1 MQELDDPAVRLL
13 TILTILKTLTPFFYF
28 VLGATFGS
36 FLNVVIYRLP
46 RGLSVS
52 RPSSRCPSCET
63 PIKPWHNIPVLSWFW
78 LRGRCASCGA
88 PFSIRYA
95 LVELLTGLLAAA
107 LWLRL
112 GGLSPLLSP
121 DPLPLIVPYLFWFYL
136 CFTLLAVVFIDAEH
150 FVIPAT
156 LVLPGIALG
165 ALSPLVTQA
174 VGGAPLISFSS
185 ALYGA
190 LIGGAALLSVSLAFL
205 FLRRKEGMGEGDIIL
220 VMLIGAYLGPVSLLF
235 VFLGSSLQGL
245 LFTGLFWRKVQA
257 QGLRIPFGPF
267 LALAALEWLFFS
279 DLLLARFEQWFI
291 VY

>member
-1 MQELDDPAVRLL
+1 MHGPSDPNLPLL
-13 TILTILKTLTPFFYF
+13 ATLAHMMPLFWFAF
-28 VLGATFGS
+28 GAAFGS
-36 FLNVVIYRLP
+36 FLNVVVYRLP

-63 PIKPWHNIPVLSWFW
+63 PIKPWHNIPVISWFW

-88 PFSIRYA
+88 PFSIHYA
-95 LVELLTGLLAAA
+95 LVELLTGLFAAA

-112 GGLSPLLSP
+112 YGLSPFGSAE
-121 DPLPLIVPYLFWFYL
+121 PLAILVPYLFLFYL
-136 CFTLLAVVFIDAEH
+136 CFTLLAVVLIDAEH
-150 FVIPAT
+150 FVIPAS

-165 ALSPLVTQA
+165 ALSPLLTQA
-174 VGGAPLISFSS
+174 VGGVPLISFSN

-190 LIGGAALLSVSLAFL
+190 LIGGGALLTISLAFL

-220 VMLIGAYLGPVSLLF
+220 IMLIGAYLGPASLLF

-245 LFTGLFWRKVQA
+245 LFTGLFWQKVRA

-267 LALAALEWLFFS
+267 LALSALEWLFFS
-279 DLLLARFEQWFI
+279 DLILARFEQWFI